1 MFPWYK
7 ENNVE
12 EKSLLPRWQRDPSS
26 QNSREVPPPE
36 MAEKPLLP
44 RWQRGPSS
52 QDSSRY
58 SKPHRPGDKDI
69 RWRSHALQ
77 CSRIKKELF
86 PYPAS
91 TSGLHLRDLPQAT
104 LSGAQRET
112 NKSSCVHFFF
122 CLWRDPALPPFCEH
136 GLKYTNLVSWVA
148 KS

>member
-7 ENNVE
+7 ENNV

-36 MAEKPLLP
+36 MVEKPFLP

-86 PYPAS
+86 LTLLPLLGC
-91 TSGLHLRDLPQAT
+91 TSEIFPRQPSQEPREKQTRALVSIFFFFFAYEGTLHLL
-104 LSGAQRET
+104 LSVNMG
-112 NKSSCVHFFF
+112 
-122 CLWRDPALPPFCEH
+122 
-136 GLKYTNLVSWVA
+136 
-148 KS
+148 